1 MRMSDRD
8 APRPV
13 SGEIVASGR
22 ESKPYPAAS
31 RDFTDAEFETVPQP
45 HSDSPDRPR
54 ESRPVQSGMDSL
66 RSPAKPATGSR
77 PAGPLFWAVGALLA
91 LAAFWVSGGHAL
103 FDAGAIAGAQRGNP
117 FFISGVESRI
127 ETLEGRAV
135 LFVEGSVE
143 NRGTAARGLPDL
155 DIAVTEPDG
164 RTWRYFLGTNAAS
177 LEPGGRFGFSS
188 RLEAPRNGVKVVSVS
203 FQGEHR

>member
-13 SGEIVASGR
+13 SGEIVALGR
-22 ESKPYPAAS
+22 EVRSHGAAS
-31 RDFTDAEFETVPQP
+31 RDFTDAEFETVATHDP
-45 HSDSPDRPR
+45 
-54 ESRPVQSGMDSL
+54 RPVRSSGPPAAPGGMDSL
-66 RSPAKPATGSR
+66 RIASGPDAPPR
-77 PAGPLFWAVGALLA
+77 RAGPLFWAMGVLIAF
-91 LAAFWVSGGHAL
+91 AAFWISGGHAL
-103 FDAGAIAGAQRGNP
+103 FYAGSIAAQPRGTP
-117 FFISGVESRI
+117 FYISGVESRI
-127 ETLEGRAV
+127 ETMEGRMV

-164 RTWRYFLGTNAAS
+164 RTARYFLGTNAAT
-177 LEPGGRFGFSS
+177 LEPGGRFAFSS

-203 FQGEHR
+203 FQGEQR